1 MKNRVYG
8 LTNRSLSES
17 KVPSKTNIE
26 NNINTNTNNSNS
38 NQYNNNNIL
47 IDNKMY
53 DFFLFNK
60 SGVCVL
66 EKTLHT
72 IIKDPNEYI
81 KYKLLIKNISHNLL
95 LNCEKKNNIAKNNYN
110 NDEKENNEKLNLNIN
125 KMKQI
130 ENEFV
135 FKNFQFEKC
144 KILFLIRNNL
154 IFVGTFPVTSSTQ
167 FQRLLLIHLFI
178 ALINFKGDS
187 IIAMKKINNYETYD
201 KNNYINLKSFYK
213 KKLQLSNKEIND
225 ILELLIFEYYFLKI
239 IIIHF
244 TKVFNEIFKKEFLNL
259 NQTRFKNLYIL
270 DLETSSIIL
279 DMLKMQGNRGDNH
292 NKKYIKN
299 KNLFDEILYHSKNMY
314 NSYVNENGMRFV
326 TFDSIYRFVKFECTS
341 TFPRLLF
348 IIKFIPVLKGIAVI
362 HLYYQKKL
370 SRNLENNPLEQELR
384 YREIDLLFGSYIREN
399 QNLEFKYG
407 APKKLQH
414 IEKFFEDFFV
424 TSRSGYDIFR
434 VSMANKFKYVNYN
447 IINIINSVPVSNNVD
462 IEKIFED
469 INKKLENEYN
479 SEQIKSKE
487 NLDDDDENREEEEG
501 TEDNNSVNKIFILNK
516 EDFYNEL
523 LNQKNKNNKNK
534 DKDNKVLNKE
544 NNNKIKDVKP
554 SINLYKK
561 KITNIFAD
569 SVSKSYIIEEDKKD
583 EKYKSNK
590 SFMKKIENQ
599 FISKIH
605 INNLMLSEESTER
618 KKLIKNDID
627 VSSEKVMS
635 KFGDISMISEVKS
648 KEKFKYKV
656 IGVKSQRFKDKLNNL
671 NNLYNNPIDDNN
683 DNYKLSDLLDFTT
696 NNQNKNNK
704 YQEKSDINNNMEEEE
719 CKDNI
724 LDKNTKSSK
733 NSKNESKKVIINS
746 VSDLEY

>member
-1 MKNRVYG
+1 
-8 LTNRSLSES
+8 
-17 KVPSKTNIE
+17 
-26 NNINTNTNNSNS
+26 
-38 NQYNNNNIL
+38 
-47 IDNKMY
+47 
-53 DFFLFNK
+53 
-60 SGVCVL
+60 
-66 EKTLHT
+66 
-72 IIKDPNEYI
+72 
-81 KYKLLIKNISHNLL
+81 
-95 LNCEKKNNIAKNNYN
+95 
-110 NDEKENNEKLNLNIN
+110 
-125 KMKQI
+125 
-130 ENEFV
+130 
-135 FKNFQFEKC
+135 
-144 KILFLIRNNL
+144 
-154 IFVGTFPVTSSTQ
+154 
-167 FQRLLLIHLFI
+167 
-178 ALINFKGDS
+178 
-187 IIAMKKINNYETYD
+187 
-201 KNNYINLKSFYK
+201 
-213 KKLQLSNKEIND
+213 
-225 ILELLIFEYYFLKI
+225 
-239 IIIHF
+239 
-244 TKVFNEIFKKEFLNL
+244 
-259 NQTRFKNLYIL
+259 
-270 DLETSSIIL
+270 
-279 DMLKMQGNRGDNH
+279 
-292 NKKYIKN
+292 
-299 KNLFDEILYHSKNMY
+299 MY

-384 YREIDLLFGSYIREN
+384 YKEIDLLFGSYIREN

-434 VSMANKFKYVNYN
+434 ISMANKFKYVNYN
-447 IINIINSVPVSNNVD
+447 IINIINSVPVSNNVE

-487 NLDDDDENREEEEG
+487 NLDDDDDNREEEEG

-516 EDFYNEL
+516 EDIYNEL
-523 LNQKNKNNKNK
+523 LNLKNKNNKNK
-534 DKDNKVLNKE
+534 DKNNKVLNKE

-583 EKYKSNK
+583 EKYRSNK

-599 FISKIH
+599 FSSKIH
-605 INNLMLSEESTER
+605 INNLMPSEESTER

-627 VSSEKVMS
+627 VSSEKVIS

-656 IGVKSQRFKDKLNNL
+656 IGVKSNRIKDKINGL
-671 NNLYNNPIDDNN
+671 NNLYNSSNDDK
-683 DNYKLSDLLDFTT
+683 DFKLSDLLDFTN
-696 NNQNKNNK
+696 NNQKNNNDK
-704 YQEKSDINNNMEEEE
+704 YQEKSDINNMEEEE
-719 CKDNI
+719 EESEDNKVDNNI
-724 LDKNTKSSK
+724 
-733 NSKNESKKVIINS
+733 KNESKEVGINS
-746 VSDLEY
+746 VLDNEN